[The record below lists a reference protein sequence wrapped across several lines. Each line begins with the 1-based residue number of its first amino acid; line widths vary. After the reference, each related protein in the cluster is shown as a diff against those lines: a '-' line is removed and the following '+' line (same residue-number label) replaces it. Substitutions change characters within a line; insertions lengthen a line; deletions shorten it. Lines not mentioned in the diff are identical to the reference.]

1 MALHI
6 GTRPVWLV
14 RVGEA
19 ELQLDAGDVSSPR
32 HNGDRALSERGEVH
46 ATRLA
51 AYFSTLPDF
60 GKARVLVCSHRS
72 ALEMAAF
79 IDQDGMR
86 TSVRPF
92 LNPMDQGAYEGVQ
105 LRDFEAE
112 TVRDFQEC
120 FARDPVNTRFPGGES
135 YSDFVR
141 RVLPVLVEVEQQVE
155 PVIVIAGLSTLQ
167 LLSCYFEQIDVRD
180 ACDYDFPE
188 HTAVEWRPEGGSFA
202 RRVVPMQSL
211 PEVEGPCGTPGDVA
225 QVAKKKRRLPAGSMM
240 FQFAR
245 GKGII

>member
-19 ELQLDAGDVSSPR
+19 ELQLDAGEADSPR
-32 HNGDRALSERGEVH
+32 HKADSALSERGEVY

-51 AYFSTLPDF
+51 AHFAGLPECR
-60 GKARVLVCSHRS
+60 KARVLVCSHRS
-72 ALEMAAF
+72 ALEMAAL
-79 IDQDGMR
+79 IDQEGTR

-92 LNPMDQGAYEGVQ
+92 LNPLDQGAYEGVRR
-105 LRDFEAE
+105 RDFAE
-112 TVRDFQEC
+112 KTGRDFHES
-120 FARDPVNTRFPGGES
+120 FARDPINTRFPGGES

-167 LLSCYFEQIDVRD
+167 LLSCYFEQVDVRE

-188 HTAVEWRPEGGSFA
+188 HTAVEWRAEGGSFA
-202 RRVVPMQSL
+202 RQVVPMENL
-211 PEVEGPCGTPGDVA
+211 PEVVGHRGTSDVA
-225 QVAKKKRRLPAGSMM
+225 AKVAKKKRRLPAGTMM
-240 FQFAR
+240 FQMAT
-245 GKGII
+245 GKGLI